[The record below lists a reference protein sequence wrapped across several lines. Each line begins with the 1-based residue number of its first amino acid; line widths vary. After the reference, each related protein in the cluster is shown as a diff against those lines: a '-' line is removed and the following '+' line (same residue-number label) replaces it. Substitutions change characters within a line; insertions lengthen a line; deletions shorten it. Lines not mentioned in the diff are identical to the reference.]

1 MEEIRTLTKVVK
13 KEHRRVCRE
22 RRLSLALDRGNHEK
36 IIVNLLALLTEINPR
51 SVGLYSAMK
60 GEIDLADALLQ
71 WAEARGVTLAL
82 PFVYKESLS
91 MQYRLWGAETPVV
104 KDTAGIP
111 SSIGEEII
119 PELVLA
125 PCVAYGQ
132 EGCFRLGN
140 GGGYFDRWMSQH
152 AGVHAIGIAFDDL
165 VVPDEV
171 FDELDIPM
179 TWIVTEKRQIAR

>member
-91 MQYRLWGAETPVV
+91 CLLYTS
-104 KDTAGIP
+104 P
-111 SSIGEEII
+111 S
-119 PELVLA
+119 PRDA
-125 PCVAYGQ
+125 
-132 EGCFRLGN
+132 
-140 GGGYFDRWMSQH
+140 
-152 AGVHAIGIAFDDL
+152 
-165 VVPDEV
+165 
-171 FDELDIPM
+171 
-179 TWIVTEKRQIAR
+179 

>member
-71 WAEARGVTLAL
+71 WAEARGGHAC
-82 PFVYKESLS
+82 
-91 MQYRLWGAETPVV
+91 
-104 KDTAGIP
+104 
-111 SSIGEEII
+111 
-119 PELVLA
+119 A
-125 PCVAYGQ
+125 PIC
-132 EGCFRLGN
+132 L
-140 GGGYFDRWMSQH
+140 
-152 AGVHAIGIAFDDL
+152 
-165 VVPDEV
+165 
-171 FDELDIPM
+171 
-179 TWIVTEKRQIAR
+179 